1 MFPAISHYNV
11 TLSAECRFAQ
21 GEAVY
26 REWRTPDVFG
36 DPGPIVRRQLLELRV
51 GGQVFTSVPAR
62 IQFVSMR
69 ITSEQLARQP
79 VWEGQ

>member
-1 MFPAISHYNV
+1 MFQAIATYHV

-26 REWRTPDVFG
+26 REWRQPDEFG
-36 DPGPIVRRQLLELRV
+36 DPGVLVRRQLIELRV
-51 GGQVFTSVPAR
+51 SGQRFSSVPVR
-62 IQFVSMR
+62 IQGTMMR